1 MCIGAVAAALR
12 FTSADQLLAAGER
25 SVRAPLNDTA
35 TFIRTL
41 VPGYFFMDRVLFEEP
56 DPKRQSELM
65 ESVYAAK
72 EKELRKA
79 LWLEDPT
86 GDEAAETYSSGG
98 PHAADFLLPRLP
110 GASDLP
116 GKVMKM
122 SAELFVTAFR
132 ARLRV
137 EYPAYLPLEA

>member
-1 MCIGAVAAALR
+1 M
-12 FTSADQLLAAGER
+12 
-25 SVRAPLNDTA
+25 
-35 TFIRTL
+35 
-41 VPGYFFMDRVLFEEP
+41 
-56 DPKRQSELM
+56 
-65 ESVYAAK
+65 
-72 EKELRKA
+72 
-79 LWLEDPT
+79 WLEDPA
-86 GDEAAETYSSGG
+86 GDEADEAWSSGG
-98 PHAADFLLPRLP
+98 AHAADFLLPPLP